1 MLSPTSTV
9 CGTPVVLGLT
19 QLGRNLFNF
28 SFGVDVVIVGIDQ
41 GSDAAIDHQVGKFL
55 PAVIDIDLSEASST
69 EPAAS
74 DAVGKIEK
82 AMTMANR
89 ILRNRFFMLFLQ
101 KWAEKNRA
109 PGSMAFGFT
118 AFFFDLFW
126 KLKKRYTHVYRLA
139 AVILVTAAYLT
150 WMLYS
155 VRWKM
160 PSL

>member
-1 MLSPTSTV
+1 MPSTFGSDVFSSAKYSMLSPTSTV
-9 CGTPVVLGLT
+9 CRHTGSIGIDAV
-19 QLGRNLFNF
+19 GRNLFNF

-101 KWAEKNRA
+101 KWAEKTA
-109 PGSMAFGFT
+109 PPAQWHSGSRHSSLIYFGN
-118 AFFFDLFW
+118 
-126 KLKKRYTHVYRLA
+126 
-139 AVILVTAAYLT
+139 
-150 WMLYS
+150 
-155 VRWKM
+155 
-160 PSL
+160 